1 MILPSMAYAD
11 GIRKQKQIQFGGLNH
26 TVGAEDGELWDMRNL
41 CSDDYPVLSV
51 RPRRLH
57 LRTLEKPNGLFYWK
71 GLMWV
76 DGTDVYH
83 EGVLVG
89 QVSDSRKTFGAV
101 GDYIV
106 ILPDKVCY
114 HVGTGEFEALEM
126 SWEQAGEYVLKSD
139 SSPIFSASGDN
150 SICARAEAVKV
161 SPTLEPD
168 DVVSVVDFSE
178 CFREGDAVTIFGVKD
193 ADGNVLEDGYTA
205 IIRGF
210 AYSSGRTGSAD
221 AESYTYYAFSKII
234 FYEGT
239 LANVTL
245 VENAAIVIQR
255 KVPEFVQ
262 VCEDGNRLWGCDG
275 DTIYASKLGD
285 PFNWNVFD
293 GVDTDSWAVTPGSSG
308 EFTGCCN
315 FQGYPTFFKEDRMYK
330 VYGSLPS
337 DFQVV
342 DSPCLGVAKGCGG
355 TLAVVGDSLFYL
367 GANGPMVCTGSLPY
381 PVGRALGTVRLVGG
395 MAGSDGLKYYAC
407 LESVEGLKAL
417 YVYDAQRRLWHIE
430 DEMEAVGF
438 GCSGGDLCCLDA
450 QGRLM
455 VLGSPKEVPEG
466 AAPEAAIQWSAE
478 FGDFTEEN
486 PNHKGLSKLQ
496 LRLQMEE
503 GSETRVLVQ
512 YDSDGTWRLVRALSG
527 ESGKRNYYLPII
539 PRRCD
544 HYRIRLE
551 GTGRC
556 RLYSMVRETYGGSER
571 NARGN

>member
-11 GIRKQKQIQFGGLNH
+11 GIRKQKQIKFGGLNH

-83 EGVLVG
+83 DGVLVG
-89 QVSDSRKTFGAV
+89 QVEDSRKTFGAV

-106 ILPDKVCY
+106 ILPDKKCY
-114 HVGTGEFEALEM
+114 HVETGEFEALEV
-126 SWEQAGEYVLKSD
+126 SWEQTTEEVGLTSDNGALARPTGGREISILVTSD
-139 SSPIFSASGDN
+139 SAVDSVGS
-150 SICARAEAVKV
+150 AEALK
-161 SPTLEPD
+161 
-168 DVVSVVDFSE
+168 
-178 CFREGDAVTIFGVKD
+178 EGDAVTIFGLVD
-193 ADGNVLEDGYTA
+193 SSGESPEEGFSA
-205 IIRGF
+205 IIREIKT
-210 AYSSGRTGSAD
+210 SSGQNIDGQYWARTVL
-221 AESYTYYAFSKII
+221 I
-234 FYEGT
+234 FYEDTFYGWSID
-239 LANVTL
+239 AGA
-245 VENAAIVIQR
+245 EFSIR
-255 KVPEFVQ
+255 RSVPDFVQ

-293 GVDTDSWAVTPGSSG
+293 GLDTDSYTVTPGSSG
-308 EFTGCCN
+308 EFTGCMN

-367 GANGPMVCTGSLPY
+367 GANGPMMCTGSLPY
-381 PVGRALGTVRLVGG
+381 PVGRALGAVRFVGG
-395 MAGSDGLKYYAC
+395 RAGSDGLKYYAC
-407 LESVEGLKAL
+407 LEDSQGLQAL
-417 YVYDAQRRLWHIE
+417 YVYDSQRRLWHIE

-438 GCSGGDLCCLDA
+438 CGSGGDLYCLDA
-450 QGRLM
+450 EGRLM
-455 VLGSPKEVPEG
+455 VLGSPKAVPEG
-466 AAPEAAIQWSAE
+466 ATQEGDIRWCAE

-503 GSETRVLVQ
+503 GSEARVLVQ
-512 YDSDGTWRLVRALSG
+512 YDSEGTWRLVRALSG

-556 RLYSMVRETYGGSER
+556 RLYSLVRETYSGSER
-571 NARGN
+571 NAR

>member
-11 GIRKQKQIQFGGLNH
+11 GIRKQKQIQFGCLNH

-51 RPRRLH
+51 RRRRLH

-114 HVGTGEFEALEM
+114 HVGTGEFEALEV
-126 SWEQAGEYVLKSD
+126 SWEQTTEEVGLTSDNGALARPTGGCEISIRVEGSSAVTAAGPVQQL
-139 SSPIFSASGDN
+139 
-150 SICARAEAVKV
+150 
-161 SPTLEPD
+161 
-168 DVVSVVDFSE
+168 
-178 CFREGDAVTIFGVKD
+178 REGDAVTIFG
-193 ADGNVLEDGYTA
+193 L
-205 IIRGF
+205 
-210 AYSSGRTGSAD
+210 AD
-221 AESYTYYAFSKII
+221 AEGESPEDGFTAILREIKTYSGGSSGAYWAKTVLI
-234 FYEGT
+234 FYEDTFYGWSI
-239 LANVTL
+239 
-245 VENAAIVIQR
+245 NADAEFSIR
-255 KVPEFVQ
+255 RSVPEFVQ

-315 FQGYPTFFKEDRMYK
+315 FQGYPTFFKENRIYK

-367 GANGPMVCTGSLPY
+367 GTNGPMVYTGSLPY
-381 PVGRALGTVRLVGG
+381 PVGRALGAVRLVGG

-407 LESVEGLKAL
+407 LESAEGLKAL

-455 VLGSPKEVPEG
+455 VLGSPKTVPEG
-466 AAPEAAIQWSAE
+466 AAPETAIQWSAE

-527 ESGKRNYYLPII
+527 EGSKRNYYLPII

-556 RLYSMVRETYGGSER
+556 RLYSLVRETYGGSER